1 MPPASMCPI
10 CGQPGRPLPDSSAD
24 SDVEYYRCDEC
35 KQVWSNRKDDPES
48 EAKRVTTTEK
58 QE

>member
-1 MPPASMCPI
+1 MCPI